1 MECRFIAED
10 SPYYATLFKDRVF
23 EMVEHV
29 ELFPEMGRKVPEA
42 DDPNVRE
49 LIYKNALS
57 ATTDNRVR
65 ESKTQRLCLSQTL
78 ETLA

>member
-10 SPYYATLFKDRVF
+10 SPYYATLFKDRV
-23 EMVEHV
+23 V